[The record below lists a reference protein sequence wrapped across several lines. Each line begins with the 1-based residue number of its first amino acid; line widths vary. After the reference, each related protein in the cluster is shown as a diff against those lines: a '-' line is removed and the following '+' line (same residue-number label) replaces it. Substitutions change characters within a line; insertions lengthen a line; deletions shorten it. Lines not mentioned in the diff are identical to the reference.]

1 MPVEQFKMKSWMDG
15 VTTFVEI
22 TGPIN
27 EHAQFGE
34 VRLGQKL
41 NINLTGVTTLNS
53 VGTRAW
59 CLWIQRFRAPLEV
72 ILEGCPPIVVKSFTS
87 VKGFLPERCV
97 VRTFVIPFY
106 SHETGE
112 SRDFL
117 AIRGKHFDAQGRLNL
132 PEIKD
137 SEGHLMEMDVVPE
150 NYMAFLKG

>member
-1 MPVEQFKMKSWMDG
+1 MKSWMDG
-15 VTTFVEI
+15 MTTFVEI

-41 NINLTGVTTLNS
+41 NINLTGVTALNS

-72 ILEGCPPIVVKSFTS
+72 ILEGCPPIIVKSFVS

-106 SHETGE
+106 SEVTGE

-117 AIRGKHFDAQGRLNL
+117 AVRGNHFDAQGRLNL
-132 PEIKD
+132 PELKD
-137 SEGHLMEMDVVPE
+137 SEGNLMEMDVVPE
-150 NYMAFLKG
+150 TYLAFLKG